1 MEIDLNIDNYS
12 LKELLD
18 LFKLRH
24 DFSSE
29 EFKEAKKIVLA
40 IHPDKSK
47 LAPEYFIF
55 FSKAYKL
62 LFKVHEFKHKRIDLE
77 TEKNIILDKKS
88 IRYRENIEKKESAEQ
103 KLVDKLSKSENFNK
117 RFNELFEKNYI
128 SQEEEEGYGSWLAE
142 KNDLTDAEAFKH
154 GDEKFKELKN
164 RSRALAIRTEPE
176 GLASTLGSY
185 LINDGS
191 RYGDGDLRAV
201 YEHETVM
208 GVDESDMDRDRVNN
222 LEELRRTRGATIT
235 PLSRKQ
241 AQSKLS
247 KNIKNDEIRATE
259 RAVRLVEQE
268 EKYER
273 QTTKFWASLR
283 QISNK

>member
-1 MEIDLNIDNYS
+1 IDNYS

-88 IRYRENIEKKESAEQ
+88 IRTRENIEKKESAEQ
-103 KLVDKLSKSENFNK
+103 KLVDELSKSKNFNK
-117 RFNELFEKNYI
+117 RFNELFEKNFI
-128 SQEEEEGYGSWLAE
+128 SQEEDGGYGSWLVE
-142 KNDLTDAEAFKH
+142 KNDISDMDAFKQ
-154 GDEKFKELKN
+154 GKEKFKELKTK
-164 RSRALAIRTEPE
+164 SRALALKSEPE
-176 GLASTLGSY
+176 GIGSILGSS
-185 LINDGS
+185 LISDGI
-191 RYGDGDLRAV
+191 RYGDGDLRA
-201 YEHETVM
+201 
-208 GVDESDMDRDRVNN
+208 
-222 LEELRRTRGATIT
+222 
-235 PLSRKQ
+235 
-241 AQSKLS
+241 
-247 KNIKNDEIRATE
+247 
-259 RAVRLVEQE
+259 
-268 EKYER
+268 
-273 QTTKFWASLR
+273 
-283 QISNK
+283 